1 MGKPAGS
8 MNYSMPEIMHMLNI
22 VKKVLPQGKDM
33 WDAVAARY
41 DATKYGHW
49 PEREMES
56 LHRNFKALY
65 GLHKPTGCAYMPA
78 HVALAKDVKK
88 LIDEASSVFVTSVD
102 EAEEEAQARGRCQT
116 PRPSPG
122 QPGSPPPTLDASP
135 TSASGIGFDGQAHLD
150 CSPADDPDGYDSMG
164 TLPPLMPSSDYG
176 QDSTFDLDE
185 EEAALAAA
193 ASTVTSPATTKSSTL
208 STSKTVSRAAA
219 KVANARASNG
229 SNKAKKTKPSAVQ
242 VATSAKAK
250 GAMTA
255 DSRERLR
262 YPSLADSSDRLGGVN
277 LADMRGSLKKRTY
290 AEFEEASYTKQKR
303 LKAEKA
309 AAELKLKLDTAT
321 ESASGTGGDLV
332 KTIMVLRADAERV
345 DADRA
350 KAAEALRREERHAER
365 EYLEARRQEER
376 RADREAQEERR
387 REDRKEARQ
396 HMQDMLLML
405 SALKN
410 GTIPNVCL

>member
-102 EAEEEAQARGRCQT
+102 EAEEEAQAVAAAKLRVLRLGNR
-116 PRPSPG
+116 
-122 QPGSPPPTLDASP
+122 
-135 TSASGIGFDGQAHLD
+135 AHHHQRWMHRRRRQVAL
-150 CSPADDPDGYDSMG
+150 A
-164 TLPPLMPSSDYG
+164 LM
-176 QDSTFDLDE
+176 DSTFDLDE

-309 AAELKLKLDTAT
+309 AAELKLKLDTTT

>member
-1 MGKPAGS
+1 

-102 EAEEEAQARGRCQT
+102 EAEEEAQAVAAAKLRVLRLGNRAHHH
-116 PRPSPG
+116 
-122 QPGSPPPTLDASP
+122 QP
-135 TSASGIGFDGQAHLD
+135 HLD

-164 TLPPLMPSSDYG
+164 TLPPLMPSSDDG

-309 AAELKLKLDTAT
+309 AAELKLKLDTTT